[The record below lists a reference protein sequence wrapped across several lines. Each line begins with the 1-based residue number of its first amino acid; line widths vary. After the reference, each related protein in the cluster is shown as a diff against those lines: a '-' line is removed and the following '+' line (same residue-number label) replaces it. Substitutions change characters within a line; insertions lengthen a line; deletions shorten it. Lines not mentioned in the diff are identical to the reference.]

1 MGSGQG
7 DAVPEQVAVKPVQV
21 NPEPEQVAAKPV
33 QAHAEPEQLA
43 VKPVQAHPKPEQMAV
58 KPEQVDE
65 AQTGEAL
72 SNSATTGAECCAL
85 PHVHVDA
92 IRPTYPHR
100 HP

>member
-1 MGSGQG
+1 
-7 DAVPEQVAVKPVQV
+7 VAV
-21 NPEPEQVAAKPV
+21 KPV
-33 QAHAEPEQLA
+33 QAHAEPELVD
-43 VKPVQAHPKPEQMAV
+43 VKPVQAHAE
-58 KPEQVDE
+58 PEQVDE

-72 SNSATTGAECCAL
+72 SNSATTGAERCAL